1 MSAQPKPRPERPTA
15 HDVVRE
21 AGRLAD
27 FNAIAV
33 FPSMREARSA
43 IDALERGGVEAA
55 MISLLGPGAEEA
67 AQNTDTRGRDE
78 RSFLRLGRRTIL
90 GVVAGA
96 VTGAVIGFLI
106 GLFVFGLPGAGPV
119 MRASV
124 WYAAL
129 GGAAAGAIVAG
140 IVGAYSSVDM
150 TPAFELTLEPIHA
163 DHVLV
168 GVHTSDRDAAE
179 RGAGILRSVHPVA
192 IHLLDRSGRPIAGGS
207 AEG

>member
-1 MSAQPKPRPERPTA
+1 MSAQPEPRPDRPTA

-27 FNAIAV
+27 YNAIAV
-33 FPSMREARSA
+33 FLSMGQARSA

-55 MISLLGPGAEEA
+55 SISLLGPGAEEA
-67 AQNTDTRGRDE
+67 RRSTDTRRRDE
-78 RSFLRLGRRTIL
+78 RSFRRLGRRTMA

-96 VTGAVIGFLI
+96 LIGAVIGLLL
-106 GLFVFGLPGAGPV
+106 GLFLFGLPGAGPV
-119 MRASV
+119 LRASV
-124 WYAAL
+124 WFTAL
-129 GGAAAGAIVAG
+129 GGAAVGAIVTG

-150 TPAFELTLEPIHA
+150 TPAFELTLEPVHA

-168 GVHTSDRDAAE
+168 GVHASDRDAAE

-192 IHLLDRSGRPIAGGS
+192 VHVLDRSGRPVGGRRGS
-207 AEG
+207 